1 MPIPLPPEA
10 PQRISY
16 AVYNDVMNRKKEIV
30 VDRHDLVFHD
40 FLQKRKKSSGQAGGS
55 TTIKLK
61 KSGGFTLQFWERR
74 DPLTFVEPNIE
85 LELSYSFTNVHSGF
99 EVVHEDLFKMG
110 YLVKPNMNKGGNA
123 SSSASRMSEDEAN
136 VLVDWFDSAIEE
148 WDDAYDRNVEL
159 AWLRDGSYDTRAPV
173 GLDGLVNLSPTTGT
187 IGGKSR
193 ANPLLQHQVFTG
205 LTTTALTG
213 NMRLR
218 MTQARRRA
226 NLNSRGRNSG
236 GIDTILA
243 GSDFI
248 DAYVQF
254 AVNNGLEYQHQIGAG
269 QIKKVD
275 VGIPESGYGFEGIKI
290 EYCPTFDDLAV
301 IEPSASVDWKK
312 RAYML
317 NSKTFH
323 FLQMAG
329 MDKFQSHPSDPSDQ
343 RVSRFSMDGR
353 YCLAVSVPNANAL
366 VAVA

>member
-1 MPIPLPPEA
+1 
-10 PQRISY
+10 
-16 AVYNDVMNRKKEIV
+16 MNRKKEII
-30 VDRHDLVFHD
+30 VDRHDLVFKA
-40 FLQKRKKSSGQAGGS
+40 FLDKRKKSSGQAGGT

-61 KSGGFTLQFWERR
+61 KNGGFTLQFWERR

-85 LELSYSFTNVHSGF
+85 LELTYSFTNVHSGF
-99 EVVHEDLFKMG
+99 EVVHEDLYKMG
-110 YLVKPNMNKGGNA
+110 YLIKPNKTGVTSA
-123 SSSASRMSEDEAN
+123 SGAASRMSEDEAN
-136 VLVDWFDSAIEE
+136 ILVNWFDAAIEE

-159 AWLRDGSYDTRAPV
+159 AWLRDGSYDTKAPV
-173 GLDGLVNLSPTTGT
+173 GLDGLVNLTPTTGT

-193 ANPLLQHQVFTG
+193 SNPLLQHQVFTG

-213 NMRLR
+213 TMRLK

-226 NLNSRGRNSG
+226 NLNSRGRAGS
-236 GIDTILA
+236 GIDMIMA

-248 DAYVQF
+248 DSYVQF
-254 AVNNGLEYQHQIGAG
+254 AINQGIDYQTPLANG

-275 VGIPESGYGFEGIKI
+275 IGIPESGYHFENIPI
-290 EYCPTFDDLAV
+290 VYCPTFDDLAV
-301 IEPSASVDWKK
+301 IEPSASVSWNK

-323 FLQMAG
+323 FMQMEG
-329 MDKFQSHPSDPSDQ
+329 LDKFQSHPADPSDQ

-366 VAVA
+366 VSVA

>member
-1 MPIPLPPEA
+1 MPIAVPPEA
-10 PQRISY
+10 LQRISY
-16 AVYNDVMNRKKEIV
+16 AVYNDVMNRKKEII
-30 VDRHDLVFHD
+30 VDRHDLVFKA
-40 FLQKRKKSSGQAGGS
+40 FLDKRSKSSGQAGGS

-74 DPLTFVEPNIE
+74 DPLAFVEPNIE

-99 EVVHEDLFKMG
+99 EVVHEDLYKMG
-110 YLVKPNMNKGGNA
+110 YLIKPNKTGG
-123 SSSASRMSEDEAN
+123 SVSSAGSKLSEDEAN
-136 VLVDWFDSAIEE
+136 ILVNWFDAAIET
-148 WDDAYDRNVEL
+148 WDYEYDKNIEL

-205 LTTTALTG
+205 LTTTTLTG
-213 NMRLR
+213 TMRTR

-226 NLNSRGRNSG
+226 NLLSSGRGSG
-236 GIDTILA
+236 GIDVIMA

-254 AVNNGLEYQHQIGAG
+254 AINQGIDYQHPVASG
-269 QIKKVD
+269 QIKKID
-275 VGIPESGYGFEGIKI
+275 IGIPESGYHFEGIPI
-290 EYCPTFDDLAV
+290 AYCPTFDDLAT
-301 IEPSASVDWKK
+301 IEPSATVDWKK

-323 FLQMAG
+323 FLNMAG
-329 MDKFQSHPSDPSDQ
+329 LDKFQSHPSDPSDQ

-353 YCLAVSVPNANAL
+353 YCLAISVPNANAL
-366 VAVA
+366 VSVA